1 MTKLNAKMQEMLV
14 TKFEENDE
22 ILELQYMGKII
33 VLNKSNE
40 KVV

>member
-1 MTKLNAKMQEMLV
+1 MTKLNAKIQEMLV

-33 VLNKSNE
+33 VLDKSNE

>member
-1 MTKLNAKMQEMLV
+1 MTKLNAKMQEMLL

-33 VLNKSNE
+33 VLDKSNE